1 MLTSIDVELWF
12 CVRFCV
18 RTDDNLLLF
27 LTEMSLE
34 RGKDDTWNSSSPW
47 TAVQHEALTAV
58 PLFRSTHVTVEG
70 I

>member
-1 MLTSIDVELWF
+1 MFTSIDVELWF
-12 CVRFCV
+12 CARFCV
-18 RTDDNLLLF
+18 RMDDNMLLF
-27 LTEMSLE
+27 LTEISLE
-34 RGKDDTWNSSSPW
+34 RGKDDSSSPW